1 MNFKRIS
8 VMLICLMILFIFV
21 SCGSGDNTQPT
32 VAPENV
38 NGEDPD
44 IELNPED
51 FKDADIVLAGAN
63 NVDITNYTLLKWG
76 FLKNC
81 YWNCTKKAETTTP
94 FASAGTYQQNICSE
108 EKYSIEDLPVGT
120 VFIVD
125 EGWQYRIDIF
135 PDSEGVYTGGTIII
149 ISNEKYRAFALLLIR
164 MFTKLQGPASST
176 VRDT

>member
-1 MNFKRIS
+1 MYLRYG
-8 VMLICLMILFIFV
+8 IL
-21 SCGSGDNTQPT
+21 
-32 VAPENV
+32 PENV

-164 MFTKLQGPASST
+164 MFTKL
-176 VRDT
+176 